1 MGFTK
6 VGIII
11 ILKLNLG
18 VRVMSWE
25 DQPEL
30 TYFFKRI
37 KVTSWSPTHLNDSC
51 GALNST
57 LVIFFGVVE
66 FTLSHIKLVIF
77 FGVVEFIF
85 SRSFQQYWWCH
96 HQNFGVPLG
105 SFFLFFFFS
114 LSSIISLFIVNYV
127 NLFYN
132 LRES

>member
-37 KVTSWSPTHLNDSC
+37 KVTS
-51 GALNST
+51 
-57 LVIFFGVVE
+57 
-66 FTLSHIKLVIF
+66 
-77 FGVVEFIF
+77 
-85 SRSFQQYWWCH
+85 
-96 HQNFGVPLG
+96 
-105 SFFLFFFFS
+105 
-114 LSSIISLFIVNYV
+114 
-127 NLFYN
+127 
-132 LRES
+132 